1 MKNSYNI
8 PITKENF
15 HLAFLKT
22 LNGVL
27 GFSDKEILILNE
39 FIQYE
44 QLYDNEPDII
54 FSTYTRKKIQT
65 KLDMSSSNL
74 NNYIK
79 SLKEKRAVQ
88 TLNGVDRID
97 KRIIPTMEDTD
108 KSFTITF
115 NFIKQ

>member
-8 PITKENF
+8 PINKDNF
-15 HLAFLKT
+15 YLMFLSA

-27 GFSDKEILILNE
+27 HLSEKEILILNE

-44 QLYDNEPDII
+44 VVYENEPDII
-54 FSTYTRKKIQT
+54 FSTYTRRKIQD
-65 KLDMSSSNL
+65 KLNISGSNL

-79 SLKEKRAVQ
+79 ALKVKGAIQ
-88 TLNGVDRID
+88 TISGVERVD
-97 KRIIPTMEDTD
+97 KRIIPIIGEED